1 MGDPRQDQGRKP
13 PPLPGAAPPKRRF
26 PVKLLL
32 FMLLFLSTTVLAG
45 KYAWDLRGQLAAQ
58 KTAQKHDVDAL
69 ATCKRELADAA
80 KAGAGSA
87 ACEQER
93 TALAAK
99 QKEIDAHLA
108 QMEANL
114 SASRVELEQLR
125 KERAE
130 ADRMLAAFK
139 DATEKLKAMIDAGTL
154 EVTMRNGAMVV
165 RLPAEVLF
173 PSGSAELSEKGQI
186 AVIEVGVILKQFP
199 DRRFLVVG
207 HTDDVPLK
215 SAQYRNNYELSTA
228 RAVTVTEFLVKAGMQ
243 PKRLIAAGHG
253 EHDPVADN
261 KSPAGRQKNRRIEIV
276 LLPTIDE
283 LPELPAGGAAGAAA
297 PDAGPR

>member
-1 MGDPRQDQGRKP
+1 M
-13 PPLPGAAPPKRRF
+13 
-26 PVKLLL
+26 KLLL
-32 FMLLFLSTTVLAG
+32 FMLLFFATTVLAG
-45 KYAWDLRGQLAAQ
+45 KYAWDLRGQLAAK
-58 KTAQKHDVDAL
+58 KTKHKQDLDAL
-69 ATCKRELADAA
+69 AACKNDLSTAGQKGAA
-80 KAGAGSA
+80 GLV
-87 ACEQER
+87 CEQER

-114 SASRVELEQLR
+114 SASRAELEQLR

-130 ADRMLAAFK
+130 ADRMLSAFK

-173 PSGSAELSEKGQI
+173 PSGSAELSEPGQI

-207 HTDDVPLK
+207 HTDNVPLK
-215 SAQYRNNYELSTA
+215 SEKHRNNYELSTA
-228 RAVTVTEFLVKAGMQ
+228 RAVTVTEYLIKAGMQ

-261 KSPAGRQKNRRIEIV
+261 KTTGGRQKNRRIEIV

-283 LPELPAGGAAGAAA
+283 LPDLPAAAAAA
-297 PDAGPR
+297 PAADAGPR